1 MGQDVNGNRSWLSRM
16 LALRDRFGP
25 FKLAYL
31 ESLLRAADMR
41 ASAQESD
48 LIPLGL
54 PAQEMSL
61 RENASTETVVPVL
74 SAQEQ
79 SLVSELVADG
89 LSIQEKFRPE
99 PLYKQT
105 GKGHYEAK
113 TVEEIQKAK
122 KRKGRP
128 Q

>member
-1 MGQDVNGNRSWLSRM
+1 
-16 LALRDRFGP
+16 
-25 FKLAYL
+25 
-31 ESLLRAADMR
+31 
-41 ASAQESD
+41 
-48 LIPLGL
+48 L